1 MDPRTMPTL
10 IQRVIRRKHES
21 EHSKGVDRLF
31 EFDYM
36 GASEFEFGT
45 IPQALKAMR
54 AAKDATWKVEPIF
67 DGTALNGAGAKA
79 YFVGHS
85 SVLVTAFE
93 LFNDQLKPREERK
106 VRPQEWTYMYE
117 TYNPDPKRH
126 KLGPFHGWWIL
137 DGAAPFLLFKE
148 KAHAEDWMGVL

>member
-1 MDPRTMPTL
+1 MDPYTMPSL

-54 AAKDATWKVEPIF
+54 ANKSETWQIRSI
-67 DGTALNGAGAKA
+67 AA
-79 YFVGHS
+79 VGHVCFYVGS
-85 SVLVTAFE
+85 PDTLNVACQLFE
-93 LFNDQLKPREERK
+93 DQLKPREERK
-106 VRPQEWTYMYE
+106 VRPQEWTYLYE

-126 KLGPFHGWWIL
+126 RLGPFHGWWVL
-137 DGAAPFLLFKE
+137 DGSMPFLLFKE
-148 KAHAEDWMGVL
+148 KAHAEDWMKAL